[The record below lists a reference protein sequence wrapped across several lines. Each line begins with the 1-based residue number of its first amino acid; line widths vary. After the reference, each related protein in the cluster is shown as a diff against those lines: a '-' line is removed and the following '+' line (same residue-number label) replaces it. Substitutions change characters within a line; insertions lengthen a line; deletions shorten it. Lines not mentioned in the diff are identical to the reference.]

1 MKRLTGRPAADG
13 YRMPAE
19 WEPHDGCVMIWP
31 VRPGSWPHGA
41 REAQEVFAG
50 IARTI
55 ARSEKVWMLAG
66 SGHAEEARACFAGD
80 AKVQVLEI
88 PTDDAW
94 ARDVGP
100 TCVVNRD
107 GVISDEQAEYL
118 DQLLPLEKTKEA
130 YWAFT
135 ADRIKFHTEFDNAFL
150 EANKGA
156 FFSTWFGMLFPNFK
170 EYCVAFLMETAGYWR
185 LGTTNWIVADG
196 IVGYG
201 DTYGIEPANL
211 SERFLGK
218 DWQPV
223 IQEKVEDLQK
233 GDFTGPFYNIASM
246 VWLTLFA
253 CALLFARK
261 EGKSVLFL
269 IPLLALWAT
278 TMIAAP
284 TYCELRYLYA
294 FFTAIPAVVWLSL
307 PRRKET

>member
-1 MKRLTGRPAADG
+1 M
-13 YRMPAE
+13 
-19 WEPHDGCVMIWP
+19 
-31 VRPGSWPHGA
+31 
-41 REAQEVFAG
+41 
-50 IARTI
+50 
-55 ARSEKVWMLAG
+55 
-66 SGHAEEARACFAGD
+66 
-80 AKVQVLEI
+80 
-88 PTDDAW
+88 
-94 ARDVGP
+94 GP

-107 GVISDEQAEYL
+107 GVISEEQAEYL

-150 EANKGA
+150 EENKGA

-170 EYCVAFLMETAGYWR
+170 EYCIAFLMETAGYWR

-233 GDFTGPFYNIASM
+233 GEFTGPFYNIASM
-246 VWLTLFA
+246 VWLAFFA
-253 CALLFARK
+253 CALLLARR
-261 EGKSVLFL
+261 EGKSVLLL

-294 FFTAIPAVVWLSL
+294 FFTAIPPVVWLAL